1 MLVKM
6 LSFAC
11 VNILAYLVQKSNP
24 VDEKRDLRDKTF
36 CVLVDKFV
44 CELHNNL
51 ILMEQHNKK
60 EELVPLI
67 RIIDKE
73 FKKDFERRLSEY
85 GLTAQQGRL
94 LFYINW
100 NIINGKNVRQVD
112 IEKHFQLTKST
123 VHGLINRM
131 EKANLV
137 IKNKDKNNQYIEI
150 SEDCKKILED
160 VFSKRMDCLNK
171 MLNGVTDE
179 EIETL
184 HTLLMK
190 IYENRD
196 KGGDK

>member
-1 MLVKM
+1 
-6 LSFAC
+6 
-11 VNILAYLVQKSNP
+11 
-24 VDEKRDLRDKTF
+24 
-36 CVLVDKFV
+36 
-44 CELHNNL
+44 
-51 ILMEQHNKK
+51 MEQRSKK
-60 EELVPLI
+60 EELVFLV

-73 FKKDFERRLSEY
+73 FKKDFERRLSDY

-100 NIINGKNVRQVD
+100 NIINGKQVRQVD
-112 IEKHFQLTKST
+112 IEKHFKLTKST

-150 SEDCKKILED
+150 SDDCKKILKD
-160 VFSKRMDCLNK
+160 VFDRRTECLDK
-171 MLNGVTDE
+171 MMSGVSDE

-196 KGGDK
+196 KGGNG

>member
-1 MLVKM
+1 
-6 LSFAC
+6 
-11 VNILAYLVQKSNP
+11 
-24 VDEKRDLRDKTF
+24 
-36 CVLVDKFV
+36 
-44 CELHNNL
+44 
-51 ILMEQHNKK
+51 MEQPSKK
-60 EELVPLI
+60 EELVFLV

-100 NIINGKNVRQVD
+100 NNMNNNQVRQVD

-123 VHGLINRM
+123 VHGLISRM

-137 IKNKDKNNQYIEI
+137 IKNQDKNNQFII
-150 SEDCKKILED
+150 ITDDCKKILQN
-160 VFSKRMDCLNK
+160 VFDKRTECLDK
-171 MLNGVTDE
+171 MLNGVNDE

-196 KGGDK
+196 KGGDQ

>member
-1 MLVKM
+1 
-6 LSFAC
+6 
-11 VNILAYLVQKSNP
+11 
-24 VDEKRDLRDKTF
+24 
-36 CVLVDKFV
+36 
-44 CELHNNL
+44 
-51 ILMEQHNKK
+51 MEQRSKK
-60 EELVPLI
+60 EELVFLV

-73 FKKDFERRLSEY
+73 FKKDFERRLSDY

-100 NIINGKNVRQVD
+100 NIINGKQVRQVD
-112 IEKHFQLTKST
+112 IEKHFKLTKST

-150 SEDCKKILED
+150 SDDCKKILQD
-160 VFSKRMDCLNK
+160 VFDRRTECLDK
-171 MLNGVTDE
+171 MMNGVSDE

-196 KGGDK
+196 KGGNG

>member
-1 MLVKM
+1 
-6 LSFAC
+6 
-11 VNILAYLVQKSNP
+11 
-24 VDEKRDLRDKTF
+24 
-36 CVLVDKFV
+36 
-44 CELHNNL
+44 
-51 ILMEQHNKK
+51 MEQKNKK

-100 NIINGKNVRQVD
+100 NSMNNKQVRQVD

-123 VHGLINRM
+123 VHGLISRM
-131 EKANLV
+131 EKANIV
-137 IKNKDKNNQYIEI
+137 IKNKDKNNQYII
-150 SEDCKKILED
+150 ITDDCKKILKS
-160 VFSKRMDCLNK
+160 VFDKRMECLDK
-171 MLNGVTDE
+171 MLNGVSNE

-196 KGGDK
+196 KGGNC

>member
-1 MLVKM
+1 
-6 LSFAC
+6 
-11 VNILAYLVQKSNP
+11 
-24 VDEKRDLRDKTF
+24 
-36 CVLVDKFV
+36 
-44 CELHNNL
+44 
-51 ILMEQHNKK
+51 MEQPSKK
-60 EELVPLI
+60 EELVFLI

-73 FKKDFERRLSEY
+73 FKKDFERRLSDY

-100 NIINGKNVRQVD
+100 NIINGKQVRQVD

-123 VHGLINRM
+123 VHGLIDRM

-137 IKNKDKNNQYIEI
+137 IKNKEKNNQFIEI
-150 SEDCKKILED
+150 SEDCKKILQD
-160 VFSKRMDCLNK
+160 VFDRRLECLNK
-171 MLNGVTDE
+171 MMNGVTDE

-196 KGGDK
+196 KGGNS

>member
-1 MLVKM
+1 
-6 LSFAC
+6 
-11 VNILAYLVQKSNP
+11 
-24 VDEKRDLRDKTF
+24 
-36 CVLVDKFV
+36 
-44 CELHNNL
+44 
-51 ILMEQHNKK
+51 MEQKNKK

-100 NIINGKNVRQVD
+100 NNMNNNQVRQVD

-123 VHGLINRM
+123 VHGLISRM
-131 EKANLV
+131 ERDNLV
-137 IKNKDKNNQYIEI
+137 VRAKDKGNQYIEI
-150 SEDCKKILED
+150 TDDCKKILQN
-160 VFSKRMDCLNK
+160 VFDKRTECLDK
-171 MLNGVTDE
+171 MLNGVSDE

-184 HTLLMK
+184 HKLLMK

-196 KGGDK
+196 KGGNC

>member
-1 MLVKM
+1 
-6 LSFAC
+6 
-11 VNILAYLVQKSNP
+11 
-24 VDEKRDLRDKTF
+24 
-36 CVLVDKFV
+36 
-44 CELHNNL
+44 
-51 ILMEQHNKK
+51 MEQKNKK

-73 FKKDFERRLSEY
+73 FKKDFEKRLSEY

-100 NIINGKNVRQVD
+100 NIINDKKVRQVD

-123 VHGLINRM
+123 VHGLIDRM

-150 SEDCKKILED
+150 SEDCKKILEE
-160 VFSKRMDCLNK
+160 VFSRRMDCLNK